1 MQRSTVFRPGALAC
15 ALLLTPAA
23 AFAND
28 LLETYRQAVTQDTT
42 LAAAL
47 HARDASIEARPQALS
62 AFLPQLSAS
71 ANIGAS
77 KTYGGQS
84 SSGNIQVDPT
94 TGAVVSDGSGQNYIS
109 RTKGYSVTLD
119 QAIWNFQSFYT
130 LKQANVQVALAETT
144 YRSAQ
149 QALILRVAQ
158 AYFLVLSSA
167 DTLRT
172 NEAQQASTLVQLQ
185 QAKRRFDVGLAAI
198 TDVQVAQAGYDTAAA
213 QVISAQQ
220 ALDSAKRQLAVLTG
234 AGGYPDDR
242 PATGEDV
249 RVVPIEP
256 AVAAEFRSLPDEI
269 PLLPPDPAQPQAW
282 VDAARRSNYDLLS
295 ARLNTEIA
303 ERAVSVQRAQYY
315 PYLGLSASTGRTDAT
330 GRFDSNSRT
339 DSIGLNLTVPIYQ
352 GGRVQSQVRQAEATY
367 QQYRSQELGTLRT
380 TDQQTRD
387 AFQGVTSG
395 IATVQANLAAV
406 KSNKLA
412 LEAAQVGQQVGTL
425 TEVDVL
431 TANTNLYTAQRT
443 YFQSRYDYLTQV
455 LTLKQLAGRLTER
468 DLADIDQLLLD
479 APAAPLAPPRT
490 PAELMDKKVPLEQK
504 SPR

>member
-1 MQRSTVFRPGALAC
+1 MHRPTAFRFCSLAC
-15 ALLLTPAA
+15 VFLLTPAA
-23 AFAND
+23 AFAD
-28 LLETYRQAVTQDTT
+28 GLLDTYRQAVTQDTI

-47 HARDASIEARPQALS
+47 HTRDASIEARPQALS
-62 AFLPQLSAS
+62 AFLPQLNAT

-77 KTYGGQS
+77 KTYGGQDS
-84 SSGNIQVDPT
+84 SNVQIDPT
-94 TGAVVSDGSGQNYIS
+94 TGNIISGGGGDNNYIS

-149 QALILRVAQ
+149 QALILRVAN

-172 NEAQQASTLVQLQ
+172 NEAQQASTLIQLQ

-198 TDVQVAQAGYDTAAA
+198 TDVPVAQAGYDTAAA

-220 ALDSAKRQLAVLTG
+220 ALSSAKRQLGVITG
-234 AGGYPDDR
+234 VVGDAGNDSFPG
-242 PATGEDV
+242 
-249 RVVPIEP
+249 
-256 AVAAEFRSLPDEI
+256 LKDEI
-269 PLLPPDPAQPQAW
+269 PLPEPDPAVPQAW
-282 VDAARRSNYDLLS
+282 VDAARENNYDLLS
-295 ARLNTEIA
+295 AKLNTEIA
-303 ERAVSVQRAQYY
+303 ARGVSVQRAQYY
-315 PYLGLSASTGRTDAT
+315 PYLGLEATTGRTDAT
-330 GRFDSNSRT
+330 GRYDSNSRT
-339 DSIGLNLTVPIYQ
+339 DTIGLNLTVPIYQ
-352 GGRVQSQVRQAEATY
+352 GNRVQSQVRQAEATY
-367 QQYRSQELGTLRT
+367 EQYRSTELGTLRT

-387 AFQGVTSG
+387 AYEGVTSG
-395 IATVQANLAAV
+395 IATVKANLAAV

-443 YFQSRYDYLTQV
+443 YFQSRYSYLTQV
-455 LTLKQLAGRLTER
+455 LTLKQLAGRLTEA
-468 DLADIDQLLLD
+468 DLASIDQLLLTT
-479 APAAPLAPPRT
+479 PPAPLDLPRT
-490 PAELMDKKVPLEQK
+490 PAELMDKKKKP
-504 SPR
+504 

>member
-220 ALDSAKRQLAVLTG
+220 ALASAKRQLGVITG
-234 AGGYPDDR
+234 AQGD
-242 PATGEDV
+242 
-249 RVVPIEP
+249 
-256 AVAAEFRSLPDEI
+256 AADEGFPGLRDEI
-269 PLLPPDPAQPQAW
+269 PLPGPDPAVPQAW
-282 VDAARRSNYDLLS
+282 VDAARQNNYDLLS
-295 ARLNTEIA
+295 AQLNTEIA

>member
-144 YRSAQ
+144 YRAAQ

-220 ALDSAKRQLAVLTG
+220 ALASAKRQLGVITG
-234 AGGYPDDR
+234 AQGD
-242 PATGEDV
+242 
-249 RVVPIEP
+249 
-256 AVAAEFRSLPDEI
+256 AADEGFPGLRDEI
-269 PLLPPDPAQPQAW
+269 PLPGPDPAVPQAW
-282 VDAARRSNYDLLS
+282 VDAARQNNYDLLS
-295 ARLNTEIA
+295 AQLNTEIA

>member
-1 MQRSTVFRPGALAC
+1 MPNQTIVPAGFRSTCISSGLAC
-15 ALLLTPAA
+15 LLLSPSAVFANNLLDTYKQAA
-23 AFAND
+23 A
-28 LLETYRQAVTQDTT
+28 QDTT
-42 LAAAL
+42 VAAAL
-47 HARDASIEARPQALS
+47 HARDASIEVRPQALS
-62 AFLPQLSAS
+62 AFLPQLNAS
-71 ANIGAS
+71 ADIGAS

-84 SSGNIQVDPT
+84 GSGNIQVDPT
-94 TGAVVSDGSGQNYIS
+94 TGAIVSDGSGQNYIS

-130 LKQANVQVALAETT
+130 LKQADVQVALAETT
-144 YRSAQ
+144 YRAAQ

-172 NEAQQASTLVQLQ
+172 NEAQQASTQIQLQ

-213 QVISAQQ
+213 QVISANQ
-220 ALDSAKRQLAVLTG
+220 ALASAKRQLGVITG
-234 AGGYPDDR
+234 AEGDVGDDSF
-242 PATGEDV
+242 PG
-249 RVVPIEP
+249 
-256 AVAAEFRSLPDEI
+256 LQDEI
-269 PLLPPDPAQPQAW
+269 PLPGPEPAQPQAW
-282 VDAARRSNYDLLS
+282 VDAANQSNYDLLT
-295 ARLNTEIA
+295 AKLNTEIA
-303 ERAVSVQRAQYY
+303 ERGVSVQRAQYY
-315 PYLGLSASTGRTDAT
+315 PYLALQASTGRTDAT
-330 GRFDSNSRT
+330 GRYDSNSRT
-339 DSIGLNLTVPIYQ
+339 DNVALNLTVPIFQ
-352 GGRVQSQVRQAEATY
+352 GGRVQSLVRQAEASY
-367 QQYRSQELGTLRT
+367 QQYRSLELGQLRT

-406 KSNKLA
+406 RSNKLA

-455 LTLKQLAGRLTER
+455 LTLKQLAGRLTVN
-468 DLADIDQLLLD
+468 DLADIDRLLL
-479 APAAPLAPPRT
+479 ATPPEPLTLPRT
-490 PAELMDKKVPLEQK
+490 PAELLDKNTKKP
-504 SPR
+504 